1 MTTTGDL
8 EEPITD
14 DDDNDMM
21 DAEPTIEE
29 NISEQ
34 AAAATGIVS
43 ANNSETSPATT
54 AVAAVAASNDDTAV
68 DQGESGAAFQLHHT
82 AATPVPPQADM
93 EAIASI
99 TQRLLGL
106 RGSPPGTLAS
116 LAESEIR
123 MLCQRARPV
132 VLSQPML
139 LELEAPLKIC
149 GDVHGQYTDLLR
161 LFEYGGFPPESNYL
175 FLGDYVDRGKQSL
188 ETICLLLAY
197 KIQYPENFFIL
208 RGNHESAG
216 INRIYGFY
224 DECKRR
230 YSIKLWKVFSDVFN
244 CLPISALVD
253 EKILCMHGGLSP
265 EMDTLQQIADLAR
278 PCDVPDVGLM
288 CDLLWSDPDTTINGW
303 AENDRG
309 VSFVFGAD
317 VVASFL
323 ERHDLDLLVR
333 AHQVVEDGYEFFAGR
348 RLVTLFSAP
357 NYCGEF
363 DNAGGMISVDENLMC
378 SFQILK
384 PSSRAAR
391 FAARATASSDGTNPP
406 SSTPPGAIGGN
417 TSSSPGTN

>member
-1 MTTTGDL
+1 MSSTGSGNL
-8 EEPITD
+8 PPSGEGVSAP
-14 DDDNDMM
+14 M
-21 DAEPTIEE
+21 DV
-29 NISEQ
+29 SEAN
-34 AAAATGIVS
+34 AASQPNGSGAQEATGS
-43 ANNSETSPATT
+43 TT
-54 AVAAVAASNDDTAV
+54 APGPTALTSAALAGHQPQTI
-68 DQGESGAAFQLHHT
+68 HHAD
-82 AATPVPPQADM
+82 AATPAPPQPSM
-93 EAIASI
+93 EPIQSIA
-99 TQRLLGL
+99 QRLLGL
-106 RGSPPGTLAS
+106 RGSPPGTLAN
-116 LAESEIR
+116 LAENEIKL
-123 MLCQRARPV
+123 LCQRVRPI
-132 VLSQPML
+132 LLAQPML

-149 GDVHGQYTDLLR
+149 GDIHGQFTDLLR

-188 ETICLLLAY
+188 ETVCLLICY
-197 KIQYPENFFIL
+197 KIMYPENFFIL

-230 YSIKLWKVFSDVFN
+230 YSIRLWKVFSDVFN
-244 CLPISALVD
+244 CLPVSAIVD

-265 EMDTLQQIADLAR
+265 EMERLQQIADLHR

-288 CDLLWSDPDTTINGW
+288 CDLLWSDPDTGVNGW

-317 VVASFL
+317 VVAAFL
-323 ERHDLDLLVR
+323 EQHDLDLLVR

-391 FAARATASSDGTNPP
+391 FAQRNQVGQN
-406 SSTPPGAIGGN
+406 GMGGG
-417 TSSSPGTN
+417 S